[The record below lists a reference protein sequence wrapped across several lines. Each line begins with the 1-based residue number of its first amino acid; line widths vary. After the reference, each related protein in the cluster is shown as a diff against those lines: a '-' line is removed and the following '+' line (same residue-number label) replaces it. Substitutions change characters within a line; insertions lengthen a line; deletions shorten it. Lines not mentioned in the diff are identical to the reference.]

1 MALKRRAGRR
11 SGQKDKNKIYPVYRG
26 IFIYM
31 WIINKKFILGAL
43 ILLIISQFIV
53 ISSLWVQT
61 NLVWLDIPMH
71 ALGGFLVA
79 AIFLAFLEER
89 NLLVWSKNNLVNFI
103 LTVSFVM
110 LIGVLWEFYEY
121 ASNYFSNEILNYG
134 IAGMNIKDTLGDLFF
149 DLVGGSLAADYYF
162 WSRARR

>member
-1 MALKRRAGRR
+1 
-11 SGQKDKNKIYPVYRG
+11 
-26 IFIYM
+26 
-31 WIINKKFILGAL
+31 
-43 ILLIISQFIV
+43 
-53 ISSLWVQT
+53 
-61 NLVWLDIPMH
+61 MH